1 MANFTFS
8 GEILYPSSTYN
19 ISIDES
25 ETYNTPEKDYEF
37 VEIPG
42 RSGDLLFDNKRFK
55 NMTISVPI
63 FIRSNFGLYRN
74 QLVRYLYS
82 VDGYQ
87 KLTFPNDIGHYRM
100 AAFYRAIEPE
110 TGSFNKSGH
119 MTLEFNCKP
128 QRFLNT
134 GDNLVAVSSNTVNN
148 PTNFPAKPLIRFY
161 GNGTFTMNGYT
172 VTVSGRQ
179 ASQYIEIDCDLM
191 TCSNNGTNLSS
202 YVTLSN
208 GYPILKGGS
217 NAVSWTSDSSLQY
230 PLQMRPRWWEI

>member
-1 MANFTFS
+1 MANFTFN
-8 GEILYPSSTYN
+8 GEILYPSTTYN
-19 ISIDES
+19 ISIDQS

-42 RSGDLLFDNKRFK
+42 RNGDLLFDNKRFK

-100 AAFYRAIEPE
+100 AAFYRAIDPQ

-134 GDNLVAVSSNTVNN
+134 GDNLVAITGSTIDN
-148 PTNFPAKPLIRFY
+148 PTNFPAKPMIRFY

-172 VTVSGRQ
+172 VTVADRE
-179 ASQYIEIDCDLM
+179 ASQYIDIDCDLM
-191 TCSNNGTNLSS
+191 TCSNGSSNLASH
-202 YVTLSN
+202 VTLAN

-217 NAVSWTSDSSLQY
+217 NAVTWSSDSSLAN
-230 PLQMRPRWWEI
+230 PLQMKPRWWEI